1 MNKKTKKGFTLVEL
15 LVVIAILAILATV
28 SVVGYT
34 SFIDKANLSNDQS
47 TIGMINRNLEA
58 EFVTDKPKTAG
69 EAVSALYA
77 LGFSAEKLVP
87 YSKDFHYVYDL
98 GENKFYLADESG
110 ALVYPSE
117 KTDKT
122 NVWGLYRDKGALD
135 KTTGVNRYVLTTSPV
150 FADGFEQAFGSGVY
164 TLDLNSHVLILKT
177 ESNDANITI
186 KNGQVATDGN
196 FSTSEEDKDT
206 VTKYEQTDSLING
219 EVNGAPSYNLDSVTS
234 SDTITFTEYAF
245 VGGGVGPIGDAS
257 KYTTLVSKIKN
268 SGATRL
274 VFENC
279 VFSDFASI
287 NDFGWGAKD
296 DDSVVDIV
304 INNCKF
310 VNIYNLSFNTLDK
323 LTITNNEFINCQNGI
338 SVGAQATGSVIEG
351 NTFGLTSTTEGYMI
365 QFNCSSAQSANVS
378 ETANITVKN
387 NTVKTG
393 KTVIQLYRTDVENC
407 QNAITFENNT
417 YPADIT
423 KVTIIEGNPKG
434 VDSKYISAF
443 EAIVK

>member
-58 EFVTDKPKTAG
+58 EFVTDKPETAG

-117 KTDKT
+117 KTDKA

-196 FSTSEEDKDT
+196 FSTNEEDKDT
-206 VTKYEQTDSLING
+206 VKKYEQTDSLING
-219 EVNGAPSYNLDSVTS
+219 EVNGDPSYNLDSVTS

-245 VGGGVGPIGDAS
+245 VGGGQNSVEAYDNLI
-257 KYTTLVSKIKN
+257 SKIKN

-296 DDSVVDIV
+296 DDAIVDVV
-304 INNCKF
+304 INECKF

-338 SVGAQATGSVIEG
+338 SVGIQAEGSVIEG
-351 NTFGLTSTTEGYMI
+351 NSFSLTSTAEGYMV
-365 QFNCSSAQSANVS
+365 QVVYPTSQSTLAPESATV
-378 ETANITVKN
+378 TVKDN
-387 NTVKTG
+387 IVKTG
-393 KTVIQLYRTDVENC
+393 RVAVQLYKTQFENC
-407 QNAITFENNT
+407 QSAIAFDNNT
-417 YPADIT
+417 YPADIIKVASHPSKVADT
-423 KVTIIEGNPKG
+423 K
-434 VDSKYISAF
+434 DYISVF